1 MLISF
6 KDTTHLLH
14 FAVTNALCLKFVHTL
29 CHLRGHIPNVGVL
42 YHGFVWMTQ
51 FNNFAFE
58 RCDLWSF
65 LEFVYLFSKISVLSR
80 HVLKLFVCSL
90 CSSLDCR
97 LVLSMPLSHFS
108 RTAMHCCRN
117 FFHCMCFCM
126 YKFVIFESI
135 RFRLLGIF
143 VVSGAWRR
151 WLKSL
156 KWSFCHPFPLVSS
169 LLKT

>member
-1 MLISF
+1 
-6 KDTTHLLH
+6 
-14 FAVTNALCLKFVHTL
+14 
-29 CHLRGHIPNVGVL
+29 
-42 YHGFVWMTQ
+42 
-51 FNNFAFE
+51 
-58 RCDLWSF
+58 
-65 LEFVYLFSKISVLSR
+65 
-80 HVLKLFVCSL
+80 
-90 CSSLDCR
+90 
-97 LVLSMPLSHFS
+97 MPLSHFS

-156 KWSFCHPFPLVSS
+156 KWSFLPPFSTRLLSFEDLVLFLAES
-169 LLKT
+169 